1 MFSGPESL
9 NFLSNPIF
17 IELFRPVV
25 ETLNASGINVYTEVT
40 TDLEEAERLAS
51 HAYGGSSAVIIL
63 IGTRLSDA
71 VLESLSRTLP
81 VPIITVVRR
90 PLPGANVGVAVC
102 NFEIGAMAA
111 AHLLELGHRR
121 IGYIG
126 ANPGVQLGEERLE
139 GFRDQFASREILLD
153 ERWIRAGDFYQESGR
168 LALLESLE
176 LGEVTAVFAAND
188 LMAIGALEACK
199 ERDVEVPG
207 QMSILGCDNI
217 PNLDLLSVPLST
229 IALPVREMGVLAAR
243 QAESILNGERPEAPV
258 VLHAKLLLRESTAPL
273 QAAQK

>member
-1 MFSGPESL
+1 
-9 NFLSNPIF
+9 
-17 IELFRPVV
+17 
-25 ETLNASGINVYTEVT
+25 
-40 TDLEEAERLAS
+40 
-51 HAYGGSSAVIIL
+51 
-63 IGTRLSDA
+63 
-71 VLESLSRTLP
+71 
-81 VPIITVVRR
+81 
-90 PLPGANVGVAVC
+90 
-102 NFEIGAMAA
+102 MAA

-168 LALLESLE
+168 LAMIEILE